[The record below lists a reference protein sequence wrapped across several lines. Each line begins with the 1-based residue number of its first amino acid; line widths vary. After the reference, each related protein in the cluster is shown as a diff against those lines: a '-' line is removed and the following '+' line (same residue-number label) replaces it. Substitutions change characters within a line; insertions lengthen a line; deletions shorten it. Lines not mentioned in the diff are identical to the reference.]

1 MKPELIGKVLIE
13 REVLTPAQV
22 QQVLDRQDGRRDER
36 PFGAIAEEAF
46 GIDEQDVLEALAQ
59 QFATSS
65 PTGDL
70 ARQRHDDRC
79 LPIITPQ
86 EAWDALV
93 LPLRLERGELVAATT
108 HETLPQAIRLLQR
121 AVFVPFKFIIV
132 DVGPLERHIAQR
144 YQFEGVEVA
153 EV

>member
-1 MKPELIGKVLIE
+1 MKPELIGKVLVE
-13 REVLTPAQV
+13 RDVLTPAQV
-22 QQVLDRQDGRRDER
+22 QQVLDQQDQRRDDR
-36 PFGAIAEEAF
+36 PFGLIAAEEF
-46 GIDEQDVLEALAQ
+46 GVDEQDVLQALAHQ
-59 QFATSS
+59 YASNS

-70 ARQRHDDRC
+70 ALQVQDDRC

-108 HETLPQAIRLLQR
+108 YETLPQAIRLLQR
-121 AVFVPFKFIIV
+121 AVFVPFKFVIV

-144 YQFEGVEVA
+144 YQFEGVAVA